1 MIIGKI
7 RPCHLLIYSEL
18 CMAEIK
24 SLLEIM
30 AKLRDKQSGCP
41 WDVEQTFESIAPHTL
56 EEAYEVVDAIERD
69 NMDNLKEELG
79 DLLLQVVFHSQMA
92 KEQKLFDFNDVV
104 GSICDKLIRRHPH
117 VFGDAD
123 IKTAAQQTEA
133 WDAIKEKEQQEKN
146 EPNSIL
152 NGIAIALPALLR
164 AYKLQKKAAKS
175 GFDWPS
181 VAPVLEKLE
190 EEIAELK
197 MAIAAKDKENME
209 EELGD
214 MLFVCVN
221 IAKHLDINPEDA
233 LRYTNRKFEKRFYF
247 IERELDRQH
256 RDIKEASLQE
266 LDDLWDKAKL
276 AERAKAG
283 NAA

>member
-1 MIIGKI
+1 
-7 RPCHLLIYSEL
+7 
-18 CMAEIK
+18 MAEIK

-133 WDAIKEKEQQEKN
+133 WDTIKEKEQQEKN

>member
-1 MIIGKI
+1 
-7 RPCHLLIYSEL
+7 
-18 CMAEIK
+18 
-24 SLLEIM
+24 
-30 AKLRDKQSGCP
+30 
-41 WDVEQTFESIAPHTL
+41 
-56 EEAYEVVDAIERD
+56 
-69 NMDNLKEELG
+69 
-79 DLLLQVVFHSQMA
+79 
-92 KEQKLFDFNDVV
+92 
-104 GSICDKLIRRHPH
+104 
-117 VFGDAD
+117 
-123 IKTAAQQTEA
+123 
-133 WDAIKEKEQQEKN
+133 
-146 EPNSIL
+146 L